1 MDWLTSGSATLAV
14 RTLMEIPSE
23 NGSVHRRADDPRN
36 AADQDRGI
44 GIVSFLTA
52 LLVAIVVFSIQ
63 AGIFLLLRNKLARI
77 L

>member
-1 MDWLTSGSATLAV
+1 MVWPTSGSARLAV
-14 RTLMEIPSE
+14 RTLMEVHSE
-23 NGSVHRRADDPRN
+23 DDLHRRADDPRN

-44 GIVSFLTA
+44 GIVSFITA

-63 AGIFLLLRNKLARI
+63 TGIFLLLRNKLARI